1 MKFEWPGELYH
12 PCQKSFQK
20 IQAMVRVASREVG
33 DFSIRIQN
41 ASFWIHEKSVNP
53 FKNDI
58 IDIPFIGPGKP

>member
-1 MKFEWPGELYH
+1 MAK
-12 PCQKSFQK
+12 
-20 IQAMVRVASREVG
+20 VASGEVS

-58 IDIPFIGPGKP
+58 IDIPFIGPGKPWPGKTHVNHVTSI